1 MCARGTA
8 DWLHW
13 LSKTPDL
20 FSLESGGMAFDID
33 RQIPCYTV
41 RCFRCVK
48 NMEVDM
54 QAFSVWQKMADIMT
68 VATKRQR
75 CPVWI
80 IFHFHIVSILQMVH
94 YKKYPFADKSARIL
108 KSLIA
113 SQTSS
118 TNSVCL
124 IISSPLPFFFETH
137 RCISACT
144 VLYKSP
150 SVVFVLSWGVHS
162 LRPFKE
168 DYCVASRS
176 P

>member
-1 MCARGTA
+1 MTLPAANMYMCARGTA

-124 IISSPLPFFFETH
+124 IISSPLPFFLRH
-137 RCISACT
+137 I
-144 VLYKSP
+144 
-150 SVVFVLSWGVHS
+150 VVFQLALYYTKAPLLSLS
-162 LRPFKE
+162 
-168 DYCVASRS
+168 
-176 P
+176 